1 MAPVSSKVEAALITY
16 FQRPD
21 CCGDIPFDRT
31 TNIYHVC
38 GFDVG
43 ATAWRAIAYDINQLP
58 ALKAANLCI
67 NPSTRLDA
75 CTSIADIEGILV
87 PRPAPAAMPAPAPPA
102 APATKPK
109 PKAKSAAK
117 KAKARG
123 AAKKAKA
130 KPAAKKA
137 KARAAAKRAR
147 ARAAAKKPRKGPKG
161 RKREKPPRYGRS

>member
-31 TNIYHVC
+31 TNIYHLC

-43 ATAWRAIAYDINQLP
+43 ATAWRDIAYDINQLP
-58 ALKAANLCI
+58 ALKAANLCV

-87 PRPAPAAMPAPAPPA
+87 PRPAPAPVPAPAPLA

-109 PKAKSAAK
+109 LKAKSVAKKAKARDAAK

-123 AAKKAKA
+123 AAKRVKAKS
-130 KPAAKKA
+130 
-137 KARAAAKRAR
+137 AAKRAR

-161 RKREKPPRYGRS
+161 RKRAKTPR